1 MTTLEQ
7 KELRGITWKQAFTYL
22 ISVIGI
28 VSTVVIT
35 YQRIMSKLEK
45 IDDKDQLR
53 VVQIQTNK
61 LEIEKLSADLRNLE
75 LRITILETK
84 IHDIK

>member
-28 VSTVVIT
+28 VATVVIT
-35 YQRIMSKLEK
+35 YQRIMSKLDK

-61 LEIEKLSADLRNLE
+61 LQIEKLSADMRNLE

-84 IHDIK
+84 INDKK

>member
-28 VSTVVIT
+28 VATIVIT

-61 LEIEKLSADLRNLE
+61 LQIEKLSADMRNLE

-84 IHDIK
+84 INDKK

>member
-1 MTTLEQ
+1 MTNLEQ
-7 KELRGITWKQAFTYL
+7 KEIRGINIKQAFTYV

-28 VSTVVIT
+28 VVTIVMT
-35 YQRIMSKLEK
+35 YQRLMNKLEK

-53 VVQIQTNK
+53 IVQIQTNK

-84 IHDIK
+84 IQDIK

>member
-1 MTTLEQ
+1 MTNLEQ
-7 KELRGITWKQAFTYL
+7 KEIRGINIKQAFTYV

-28 VSTVVIT
+28 VVTIVMT
-35 YQRIMSKLEK
+35 YQKLMSKLEK

-84 IHDIK
+84 IQDIK

>member
-7 KELRGITWKQAFTYL
+7 KELRGITLKQAFTYL

>member
-1 MTTLEQ
+1 MTNLEQ
-7 KELRGITWKQAFTYL
+7 KEIRGINIKQAFTYV

-28 VSTVVIT
+28 VVTIVMT

-84 IHDIK
+84 IQDIK

>member
-1 MTTLEQ
+1 MINLEQ
-7 KELRGITWKQAFTYL
+7 KEIRGINIKQAFTYV

-28 VSTVVIT
+28 VVTIVMT
-35 YQRIMSKLEK
+35 YQKLMSKLEK

-84 IHDIK
+84 IQDIK